1 MKAPAFL
8 TALMILGAAVCTA
21 NATQVRIE
29 RIGATSQSYV
39 FVDYSVD
46 NPFED
51 KTLEAIRSGLPS
63 TLTYTIEVWRQ
74 RPGWWDKLEEAR
86 EFQFRVL
93 RDLLNDQY
101 VLASR
106 EDVRRFPGLDSL
118 SVVACAHRRE
128 YLRPLAPDKPYY
140 VVVSVNLAPLS
151 IDDLRELETWLQ
163 GTIRTGEGERG
174 GITGLSGTMVGMLL
188 SATGFGDQTVR
199 RRSVTFVPQELP
211 RVQGVEPRAIAG
223 SGRDSSGT
231 RHAP

>member
-1 MKAPAFL
+1 VKASTFL
-8 TALMILGAAVCTA
+8 AAIIAVGTAVCTA
-21 NATQVRIE
+21 NAAQVRIDGV
-29 RIGATSQSYV
+29 GATSQGYV

-46 NPFED
+46 KPFED
-51 KTLEAIRSGLPS
+51 KSLEAIRSGLPS

-86 EFQFRVL
+86 EVQFRVL

-106 EDVRRFPGLDSL
+106 EDVRRFPTLDSL
-118 SVVACAHRRE
+118 ATAACAHRRE

-140 VVVSVNLAPLS
+140 VVVSLNLAPLS
-151 IDDLRELETWLQ
+151 VDDLRELEIWLQ

-188 SATGFGDQTVR
+188 SATGFGDQTFR
-199 RRSVTFVPQELP
+199 GRSSTFVPQVLP
-211 RVQGVEPRAIAG
+211 RIQGAEPRPVAG
-223 SGRDSSGT
+223 SVRDSSAT